1 MAYNNPILQAVLGNQ
16 QAEMQN
22 KQFETSLGLQIAQF
36 ADRKQ
41 NAQKDQDY
49 RQAVLGEDIRQ
60 NSVTENAAADAVTLE
75 KERYDGLKDQR
86 AATLAGTKATT
97 AFNNASTLAQDLKNQ
112 KELFKPAAGLFFQ
125 TMMNSDG
132 TTKKF
137 SDGPEVEEAFGAIIN
152 DPAVAKK
159 ILQGADGTI
168 YRFAGAVDLGDGRRA
183 IQIEDPKN
191 PGKVMYM
198 SKNRTAVEGDDL
210 TAMDLMG
217 FDLLKEKVSI
227 AMHDAIGRPL
237 SGDLKAIAEGMNA
250 VNGVPK
256 GTGLVLNNNT
266 VQDSA
271 DLSQAIQA
279 DQQAQVTPAVAPAPA
294 PADPDTKYADNW
306 NSAVKASEKRMD
318 LMREPIAQID
328 TRIAENKKRLED
340 VYNAQDAYGDKV
352 PKSLQTQ
359 LTTLTKLGQR
369 LDDRKAAGND
379 TFDAAQLAHNNLL
392 DTKDYADGMAPMKN
406 AKAKAKAAANIV
418 KQGKIKPQ
426 QVKDPVLKAAV
437 DAAIVANPPPAA
449 QVQESI
455 LKPQKMTPALLYQLH
470 VAQAMGMIDDEA
482 IARVADLGVLSKSAV
497 EVIKQ
502 QMIERSKQAQN
513 TQDNQTKLIQEQ
525 MKIDGDSSK
534 PKYNTT
540 ADGTVQS
547 LDPRTGKVLWS
558 QKPDADQNDGRS
570 QEDKMLVVEQHN
582 DQGDN
587 ALDVYESVEALA
599 NNYNV
604 ATMPMLEQNLLSQN
618 LNQVLYEELG
628 VNGFDS
634 PIDWLFGSDEDQ
646 PTFGPLD
653 AQKFA
658 SINPMQKVTTRFAL
672 SADGTITMYDQFGE
686 PHGDRDYKLSNV
698 GNDAVQLALTK
709 ILKTPAEVEQN
720 LIPMRI
726 KAMEA
731 ELAERQAALGV
742 K

>member
-1 MAYNNPILQAVLGNQ
+1 MAYNNPILGAVQNRQAAQ
-16 QAEMQN
+16 MQN
-22 KQFETSLGLQIAQF
+22 KQFEASLGLQIAQF
-36 ADRKQ
+36 AENK
-41 NAQKDQDY
+41 NNTKKDQDY
-49 RQAVLGEDIRQ
+49 RQKVLGEDMRR
-60 NSVTENAAADAVTLE
+60 NTVTEKAAADLVTLE
-75 KERYDGLKDQR
+75 AKRYELGKPK
-86 AATLAGTKATT
+86 AAADLAFTQ
-97 AFNNASTLAQDLKNQ
+97 ASTKSTDASTQAQELKNQ

-125 TMMNSDG
+125 NMMNTDG
-132 TTKKF
+132 TEKKF
-137 SDGPEVEEAFGAIIN
+137 SDGPEVVEAFGAIIN
-152 DPAVAKK
+152 EPALAEK
-159 ILQGADGTI
+159 ILKGDDGTI

-183 IQIEDPKN
+183 IQIEDPNN

-210 TAMDLMG
+210 TAMDLMS
-217 FDLLKEKVSI
+217 FDILKSQVSI
-227 AMHDAIGRPL
+227 AMHQAIDRPL
-237 SGDLKAIAEGMNA
+237 SGDLAAIAAGMNA

-256 GTGLVLNNNT
+256 ETGLVINNNT
-266 VQDSA
+266 VQQSA
-271 DLSQAIQA
+271 DLSQAMQA
-279 DQQAQVTPAVAPAPA
+279 DQQAQVTPAVTPA

>member
-41 NAQKDQDY
+41 NTQKDQDY
-49 RQAVLGEDIRQ
+49 RQAVLGEDLRQ
-60 NSVTENAAADAVTLE
+60 NRVSE
-75 KERYDGLKDQR
+75 K
-86 AATLAGTKATT
+86 AATAAVALETKNYNALQPKRDADLAYTQSATKS
-97 AFNNASTLAQDLKNQ
+97 NNATTLAQDLKNQ
-112 KELFKPAAGLFFQ
+112 KVLLQPIAGLFFQ

-152 DPAVAKK
+152 EPALAKK
-159 ILQGADGTI
+159 ILQGADGTV

-183 IQIEDPKN
+183 IQIEDPNN

-237 SGDLKAIAEGMNA
+237 SGDLAAIAAGMNK
-250 VNGVPK
+250 VNGVPE

-294 PADPDTKYADNW
+294 DPDTKYADNW
-306 NSAVKASEKRMD
+306 NSAIKASEKRMD

-359 LTTLTKLGQR
+359 LKTLTKLGQR

-558 QKPDADQNDGRS
+558 QKPNADQNDGRS

-582 DQGDN
+582 DQGEN
-587 ALDVYESVEALA
+587 ALDAYESVEALA

-618 LNQVLYEELG
+618 LNQVLYEKLG
-628 VNGFDS
+628 INGFNS
-634 PIDWLFGSDEDQ
+634 PMDWFFGSDEDQ
-646 PTFGPLD
+646 TTFGPLD
-653 AQKFA
+653 FQKFA

-672 SADGTITMYDQFGE
+672 SADETITMYDQFGE
-686 PHGDRDYKLSNV
+686 PHADRDYKLSDL
-698 GNDAVQLALTK
+698 GNNAVQLALTK
-709 ILKTPAEVEQN
+709 ILKTPFEVEQN

-726 KAMEA
+726 EAMEA

>member
-41 NAQKDQDY
+41 NTQKDQDY
-49 RQAVLGEDIRQ
+49 RQMVLGEDLRQ
-60 NSVTENAAADAVTLE
+60 NRVSE
-75 KERYDGLKDQR
+75 K
-86 AATLAGTKATT
+86 AATAAVALETKNYNALQPKRDADLAYTKSATKSNDAT
-97 AFNNASTLAQDLKNQ
+97 TLAQDLKNQ
-112 KELFKPAAGLFFQ
+112 KVLLQPIAGLFFQ

-152 DPAVAKK
+152 EPALAKK

-183 IQIEDPKN
+183 IQIEDPNN

-237 SGDLKAIAEGMNA
+237 SGDLAAIAAGMNK
-250 VNGVPK
+250 VNGVPE

-294 PADPDTKYADNW
+294 DPDTKYADNW
-306 NSAVKASEKRMD
+306 NSAIKASEKRMD

-359 LTTLTKLGQR
+359 LKTLTKLGQR

-558 QKPDADQNDGRS
+558 QKPNADQNDGRS

-582 DQGDN
+582 DQGEN
-587 ALDVYESVEALA
+587 ALDAYESVEALA

-628 VNGFDS
+628 INGFNS
-634 PIDWLFGSDEDQ
+634 PMDWFFGSDEDQ
-646 PTFGPLD
+646 TTFGPLD
-653 AQKFA
+653 FQKFA

-672 SADGTITMYDQFGE
+672 SADETITMYDQFGE
-686 PHGDRDYKLSNV
+686 PHADRDYKLSDL
-698 GNDAVQLALTK
+698 GNNAVQLALTK
-709 ILKTPAEVEQN
+709 ILKTPFEVEQN

-726 KAMEA
+726 EAMEA

>member
-49 RQAVLGEDIRQ
+49 RQAVLGEDLRQ
-60 NSVTENAAADAVTLE
+60 NRVNEKAASDLVTLEAERYKLGKPKAAADLAYT
-75 KERYDGLKDQR
+75 QS
-86 AATLAGTKATT
+86 ATKSNDAT
-97 AFNNASTLAQDLKNQ
+97 TLAQDLKNQ
-112 KELFKPAAGLFFQ
+112 KVLLQPIAGLFFQ
-125 TMMNSDG
+125 TMMNPDG

-237 SGDLKAIAEGMNA
+237 SGDLAAIAAGMNK
-250 VNGVPK
+250 VNGVPE

-279 DQQAQVTPAVAPAPA
+279 DQQAQVTPPAA
-294 PADPDTKYADNW
+294 ASADSDTKYADNW
-306 NSAVKASEKRMD
+306 NSAIKASEKRMD

-340 VYNAQDAYGDKV
+340 VQTRVDAYGSKV

-392 DTKDYADGMAPMKN
+392 DTKDYANGMAPMKN
-406 AKAKAKAAANIV
+406 AQSKAKAAANIV

-449 QVQESI
+449 QVQKSI

-470 VAQAMGMIDDEA
+470 VAQALGMIDDEA
-482 IARVADLGVLSKSAV
+482 IARVADLGVLSKSGV
-497 EVIKQ
+497 EYIKQ
-502 QMIERSKQAQN
+502 QMIEAGEI
-513 TQDNQTKLIQEQ
+513 TQTGMNNQTDLLKKAMDIAGTAATPY
-525 MKIDGDSSK
+525 M
-534 PKYNTT
+534 TT
-540 ADGTVQS
+540 AADGTLIA
-547 LDPRTGKVLWS
+547 LDKTTGEERWRVS
-558 QKPDADQNDGRS
+558 DSTDGRS
-570 QEDKMLVVEQHN
+570 QADKTEVMRLHTS
-582 DQGDN
+582 DDDG
-587 ALDVYESVEALA
+587 ALDSEDSMMTLA
-599 NNYNV
+599 RQGTLMNL
-604 ATMPMLEQNLLSQN
+604 PELEQNILGQHLQSH
-618 LNQVLYEELG
+618 LIDELAITG
-628 VNGFDS
+628 IGSF
-634 PIDWLFGSDEDQ
+634 IDWVRGSDEDDVHNQ
-646 PTFGPLD
+646 LQHVQNNFAYDPNTKEIMLFD
-653 AQKFA
+653 AKGNQ
-658 SINPMQKVTTRFAL
+658 
-672 SADGTITMYDQFGE
+672 
-686 PHGDRDYKLSNV
+686 HGDRDYYLDNLDSDAIKLLITDKNLLQSPAQVQV
-698 GNDAVQLALTK
+698 GIKKRLKKKTDA
-709 ILKTPAEVEQN
+709 
-720 LIPMRI
+720 RI
-726 KAMEA
+726 A
-731 ELAERQAALGV
+731 ELKRLQGI

>member
-41 NAQKDQDY
+41 NTQKDQDY
-49 RQAVLGEDIRQ
+49 RQSVLGEDMRR
-60 NSVTENAAADAVTLE
+60 NRVTE
-75 KERYDGLKDQR
+75 K
-86 AATLAGTKATT
+86 AATAAVALETKNYNALQPKRDADLAYTKSATKS
-97 AFNNASTLAQDLKNQ
+97 NNATTLAQDLKNQ
-112 KELFKPAAGLFFQ
+112 KVLLQPIAGLFFQ

-152 DPAVAKK
+152 EPALAKK

-237 SGDLKAIAEGMNA
+237 SGDLAAIAAGMNK
-250 VNGVPK
+250 VNGVPE

-279 DQQAQVTPAVAPAPA
+279 DQQAQVTPAVAPA

-340 VYNAQDAYGDKV
+340 VQTRVDAYGSKV

-392 DTKDYADGMAPMKN
+392 DTKDYANGMAPMKN

-482 IARVADLGVLSKSAV
+482 IARVADLGVLSKSGV

-525 MKIDGDSSK
+525 MKIDGESSK
-534 PKYNTT
+534 PKFNTT
-540 ADGTVQS
+540 ADGTVQA
-547 LDPRTGKVLWS
+547 LDKITGRVLWS
-558 QKPDADQNDGRS
+558 QKPNADQNDGRS
-570 QEDKMLVVEQHN
+570 QQDKMLVVEQHN
-582 DQGDN
+582 DQGEN
-587 ALDVYESVEALA
+587 ALDAYESVEALA

-646 PTFGPLD
+646 TSFGPLD
-653 AQKFA
+653 FQKFA

>member
-183 IQIEDPKN
+183 IQIEDPNN

-340 VYNAQDAYGDKV
+340 VQTRVDAYGSKV

-379 TFDAAQLAHNNLL
+379 TFDEAQLAHNNLL
-392 DTKDYADGMAPMKN
+392 DTKDYANGMAPMKN

-437 DAAIVANPPPAA
+437 NAAIVANPPPAA

-470 VAQAMGMIDDEA
+470 VAQALGMIDDEA
-482 IARVADLGVLSKSAV
+482 IARVADLGVLSKSGV
-497 EVIKQ
+497 EYIKQ
-502 QMIERSKQAQN
+502 QMIEAGEI
-513 TQDNQTKLIQEQ
+513 TQTGMNNQTDLLKKAMDIAGTAATPY
-525 MKIDGDSSK
+525 M
-534 PKYNTT
+534 TT
-540 ADGTVQS
+540 AADGTLIA
-547 LDPRTGKVLWS
+547 LDKTTGEERWRVS
-558 QKPDADQNDGRS
+558 DSTDGRS
-570 QEDKMLVVEQHN
+570 QADKTKIMRLHTS
-582 DQGDN
+582 DDDG
-587 ALDVYESVEALA
+587 ALDSEDSMMTLA
-599 NNYNV
+599 REG
-604 ATMPMLEQNLLSQN
+604 TLMELPELEQNILGQHLQSH
-618 LNQVLYEELG
+618 LIDELAITG
-628 VNGFDS
+628 IGSF
-634 PIDWLFGSDEDQ
+634 IDWVRGSDEDDVHNQ
-646 PTFGPLD
+646 LQHVQNNFAYDPNTKEIMLFD
-653 AQKFA
+653 AKGNQ
-658 SINPMQKVTTRFAL
+658 
-672 SADGTITMYDQFGE
+672 
-686 PHGDRDYKLSNV
+686 HGDRDYYLDNLDSDAIKLLITDKN
-698 GNDAVQLALTK
+698 L
-709 ILKTPAEVEQN
+709 LKTPTQVQRAIKTRLKKKVDAQIAE
-720 LIPMRI
+720 I
-726 KAMEA
+726 KR
-731 ELAERQAALGV
+731 LQGI

>member
-41 NAQKDQDY
+41 NTQKDQDY
-49 RQAVLGEDIRQ
+49 RQMVLGEDLRR
-60 NSVTENAAADAVTLE
+60 NRVTE
-75 KERYDGLKDQR
+75 K
-86 AATLAGTKATT
+86 AATAAVALETKNYNALQPKRDADLAYTKSATKS
-97 AFNNASTLAQDLKNQ
+97 NNATTLAQDLKNQ
-112 KELFKPAAGLFFQ
+112 KELLKPIAGLFFQ
-125 TMMNSDG
+125 SMMNPDG

-152 DPAVAKK
+152 EPALAKK

-237 SGDLKAIAEGMNA
+237 SGDLAAIAAGMNK
-250 VNGVPK
+250 VNGVPE

-279 DQQAQVTPAVAPAPA
+279 DQQAQVTPPAAA
-294 PADPDTKYADNW
+294 PADSDTKYADNW
-306 NSAVKASEKRMD
+306 NSAIKASEKRMD

-340 VYNAQDAYGDKV
+340 VQTRVDAYGSKV

-379 TFDAAQLAHNNLL
+379 TFDEAQLAHNNLL
-392 DTKDYADGMAPMKN
+392 DTKDYANGMAPMKN
-406 AKAKAKAAANIV
+406 AQSKAKAAANIV

-470 VAQAMGMIDDEA
+470 VAQALGMIDDEA
-482 IARVADLGVLSKSAV
+482 IARVADLGVLSKSGV
-497 EVIKQ
+497 EYIKQ
-502 QMIERSKQAQN
+502 QMIEAGEI
-513 TQDNQTKLIQEQ
+513 TQTGMNNQTDLLKKAMDIAGTAATPY
-525 MKIDGDSSK
+525 M
-534 PKYNTT
+534 TT
-540 ADGTVQS
+540 AADGTLIA
-547 LDPRTGKVLWS
+547 LDKTTGEERWRVS
-558 QKPDADQNDGRS
+558 DSTDGRS
-570 QEDKMLVVEQHN
+570 QADLTEVMRLHTSD
-582 DQGDN
+582 DDD
-587 ALDVYESVEALA
+587 ALDSEDSMMTLA
-599 NNYNV
+599 RQSTLMNL
-604 ATMPMLEQNLLSQN
+604 PELEQNILGQHLQSH
-618 LNQVLYEELG
+618 LIDELAITG
-628 VNGFDS
+628 IGSF
-634 PIDWLFGSDEDQ
+634 IDWVRGSDEDDVHNQ
-646 PTFGPLD
+646 L
-653 AQKFA
+653 QHVQNNFA
-658 SINPMQKVTTRFAL
+658 YDPNTEEIMLFD
-672 SADGTITMYDQFGE
+672 ADGNQ
-686 PHGDRDYKLSNV
+686 HGDQDYYLDDLDSDAIKLLITDKNLLQSPAQV
-698 GNDAVQLALTK
+698 KLGIKKRLKKKTDA
-709 ILKTPAEVEQN
+709 
-720 LIPMRI
+720 RI
-726 KAMEA
+726 A
-731 ELAERQAALGV
+731 ELKRLQGI

>member
-41 NAQKDQDY
+41 NTQKDQDY
-49 RQAVLGEDIRQ
+49 RQSVLGEDMRR
-60 NSVTENAAADAVTLE
+60 NRVTE
-75 KERYDGLKDQR
+75 K
-86 AATLAGTKATT
+86 AATAAVALETKNYNALQPKRDADLAYTKSATKSNDAT
-97 AFNNASTLAQDLKNQ
+97 TLAQDLKNQ
-112 KELFKPAAGLFFQ
+112 KVLLQPIAGLFFQ

-237 SGDLKAIAEGMNA
+237 SGDLKAIAEGMNK

-279 DQQAQVTPAVAPAPA
+279 DQQAQVTPAVAPA

-359 LTTLTKLGQR
+359 LKTLTKLGQR

-470 VAQAMGMIDDEA
+470 VAQALGMIDDEA
-482 IARVADLGVLSKSAV
+482 IARVADLGVLSTSGV
-497 EVIKQ
+497 EYIKQ
-502 QMIERSKQAQN
+502 QMIEAGEI
-513 TQDNQTKLIQEQ
+513 TQTGMNNQTDLLKKAMDIAGTAATPY
-525 MKIDGDSSK
+525 M
-534 PKYNTT
+534 TT
-540 ADGTVQS
+540 AADGTLIA
-547 LDPRTGKVLWS
+547 LDKTTGKERWRVS
-558 QKPDADQNDGRS
+558 DSTDGRS
-570 QEDKMLVVEQHN
+570 QADLTEVMRLHTSD
-582 DQGDN
+582 DDD
-587 ALDVYESVEALA
+587 ALDSEDSMMTLA
-599 NNYNV
+599 RQNTLMNL
-604 ATMPMLEQNLLSQN
+604 PELEQNILGQHLQSH
-618 LNQVLYEELG
+618 LIDELAITG
-628 VNGFDS
+628 IGSF
-634 PIDWLFGSDEDQ
+634 IDWVRGSDEDDVHNQ
-646 PTFGPLD
+646 LQHVQNNFAYDPNTEEIMLFD
-653 AQKFA
+653 AKGNQ
-658 SINPMQKVTTRFAL
+658 
-672 SADGTITMYDQFGE
+672 
-686 PHGDRDYKLSNV
+686 HGDQDYYLDDLDSDAIKLLITDKN
-698 GNDAVQLALTK
+698 L
-709 ILKTPAEVEQN
+709 LKTPTQVQRAIKTRLKKKVDAQIAE
-720 LIPMRI
+720 I
-726 KAMEA
+726 KR
-731 ELAERQAALGV
+731 LQGI

>member
-41 NAQKDQDY
+41 NTQKDQDY
-49 RQAVLGEDIRQ
+49 RQAVLGEDLRQ
-60 NSVTENAAADAVTLE
+60 NRVSE
-75 KERYDGLKDQR
+75 K
-86 AATLAGTKATT
+86 AATAAVALETKNYNALQPKRDADLAYTQSATKS
-97 AFNNASTLAQDLKNQ
+97 NNATTLAQDLKNQ
-112 KELFKPAAGLFFQ
+112 KVLLQPIAGLFFQ

-152 DPAVAKK
+152 EPALAKK
-159 ILQGADGTI
+159 ILQGADGTV

-183 IQIEDPKN
+183 IQIEDPNN

-237 SGDLKAIAEGMNA
+237 SGDLAAIAAGMNK
-250 VNGVPK
+250 VNGVPE

-279 DQQAQVTPAVAPAPA
+279 DQQAQVTPAVAPA

-359 LTTLTKLGQR
+359 LKTLTKLGQR

-558 QKPDADQNDGRS
+558 QKPNADQNDGRS

-582 DQGDN
+582 DQGEN
-587 ALDVYESVEALA
+587 ALDAYESVEALA

-618 LNQVLYEELG
+618 LNQVLYEKLG
-628 VNGFDS
+628 INGFNS
-634 PIDWLFGSDEDQ
+634 PMDWFFGSDEDQ

-672 SADGTITMYDQFGE
+672 SADETITMYDQFGE
-686 PHGDRDYKLSNV
+686 PHADRDYKLSDL
-698 GNDAVQLALTK
+698 GNNAVQLALTK
-709 ILKTPAEVEQN
+709 ILKTPFEVEQN

-726 KAMEA
+726 EAMEA

>member
-340 VYNAQDAYGDKV
+340 VQTRVDAYGSKV

-379 TFDAAQLAHNNLL
+379 TFDEAQLAHNNLL
-392 DTKDYADGMAPMKN
+392 DTKDYANGMAPMKN

-437 DAAIVANPPPAA
+437 NAAIVANPPPAA

-470 VAQAMGMIDDEA
+470 VAQALGMIDDEA
-482 IARVADLGVLSKSAV
+482 IARVADLGVLSKSGV
-497 EVIKQ
+497 EYIKQ
-502 QMIERSKQAQN
+502 QMIEAGEI
-513 TQDNQTKLIQEQ
+513 TQTGMNNQTDLLKKAMDIAGTAATPY
-525 MKIDGDSSK
+525 M
-534 PKYNTT
+534 TT
-540 ADGTVQS
+540 AADGTLIA
-547 LDPRTGKVLWS
+547 LDKTTGEERWRVS
-558 QKPDADQNDGRS
+558 DSTDGRS
-570 QEDKMLVVEQHN
+570 QADKTKIMRLHTS
-582 DQGDN
+582 DDDG
-587 ALDVYESVEALA
+587 ALDSEDSMMTLA
-599 NNYNV
+599 REG
-604 ATMPMLEQNLLSQN
+604 TLMELPELEQNILGQHLQSH
-618 LNQVLYEELG
+618 LIDELAITG
-628 VNGFDS
+628 IGSF
-634 PIDWLFGSDEDQ
+634 IDWVRGSDEDDVHNQ
-646 PTFGPLD
+646 LQHVQNNFAYDPNTKEIMLFD
-653 AQKFA
+653 AKGNQ
-658 SINPMQKVTTRFAL
+658 
-672 SADGTITMYDQFGE
+672 
-686 PHGDRDYKLSNV
+686 HGDRDYYLDNLDSDAIKLLITDKN
-698 GNDAVQLALTK
+698 L
-709 ILKTPAEVEQN
+709 LKTPTQVQRAIKTRLKKKVDAQIAE
-720 LIPMRI
+720 I
-726 KAMEA
+726 KR
-731 ELAERQAALGV
+731 LQGI